1 MTVLLQKALIPES
14 YSQEQPVSEQIFGN
28 DIKQQYIGLKH
39 AANLFAE
46 RCQIHK
52 NHIQEI
58 ERRHMEA
65 QEKLFGV
72 KINNSSDKSNLNVV
86 QSILENMDIDTNI
99 VYILMLYKE
108 ISNEQRSSLFTD
120 QISAVVNKHAVIK
133 DGNFKNV
140 DWATIIQIA
149 QTKKDDPLQE
159 SFAIA
164 RFSNEIETQLKDAG
178 FTFMD
183 KYKISITKKH
193 G

>member
-1 MTVLLQKALIPES
+1 MTS
-14 YSQEQPVSEQIFGN
+14 N
-28 DIKQQYIGLKH
+28 LKITE
-39 AANLFAE
+39 AE
-46 RCQIHK
+46 YM
-52 NHIQEI
+52 N
-58 ERRHMEA
+58 M
-65 QEKLFGV
+65 LNMV
-72 KINNSSDKSNLNVV
+72 NSSDKSNLNVV

-108 ISNEQRSSLFTD
+108 INNDQRGLLFTD

-140 DWATIIQIA
+140 DWATIIHIA
-149 QTKKDDPLQE
+149 QKKIDDPLQE

-183 KYKISITKKH
+183 KYKITITKKH

>member
-1 MTVLLQKALIPES
+1 MTSNLKITEAE
-14 YSQEQPVSEQIFGN
+14 
-28 DIKQQYIGLKH
+28 YINML
-39 AANLFAE
+39 N
-46 RCQIHK
+46 
-52 NHIQEI
+52 
-58 ERRHMEA
+58 M
-65 QEKLFGV
+65 V
-72 KINNSSDKSNLNVV
+72 NSSDKSNLSVV

-108 ISNEQRSSLFTD
+108 INNDQRSALFTD
-120 QISAVVNKHAVIK
+120 QISAEVNKHTVIK

-140 DWATIIQIA
+140 DWATIIEIA

-159 SFAIA
+159 GFAIS

-183 KYKISITKKH
+183 KYKISLTKRH